1 MTDATLS
8 ALKQLI
14 KCLDDASRCIN
25 QVPRDPALDRIHS
38 QLQSLKLILDHNR
51 ESLELRI
58 RELPKAHAAHES

>member
-1 MTDATLS
+1 MTDATFS

-14 KCLDDASRCIN
+14 KCLDDASHCID
-25 QVPRDPALDRIHS
+25 QVPRDPALDSIRS

-58 RELPKAHAAHES
+58 RELPKARAAAES